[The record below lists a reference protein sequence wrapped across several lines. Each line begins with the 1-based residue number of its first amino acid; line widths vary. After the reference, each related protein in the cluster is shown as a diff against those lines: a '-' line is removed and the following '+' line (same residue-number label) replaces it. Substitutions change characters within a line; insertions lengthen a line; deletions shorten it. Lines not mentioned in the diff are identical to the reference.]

1 MKKWL
6 SSPYIIWSVLFI
18 VFPLFLV
25 VYFSFTGGDTG
36 THFTLNNY
44 KVLAQPLYVKV
55 FMRSINLA
63 LVSTV
68 VCLIVGYPMAMILA
82 DKEINKTG
90 LAVLL
95 FVVPMWMNFLLRT
108 YSWIAILGK
117 NGFINTVL
125 ESLGMPKL
133 NLLYNSGAVVLGMV
147 YNFLPFM
154 VLPIYTVLS
163 KMDKSII
170 EAASD
175 LGANKV
181 TIFRKIIF
189 PLSLPGVM
197 SGITM
202 VFMPAVSTFVISRLL
217 GGGQYT
223 LLGNLVEQQF
233 LVTGDWHF
241 GSSISIVMMILILIS
256 MLIMTKYDGE
266 QTGGGGLW

>member
-1 MKKWL
+1 M
-6 SSPYIIWSVLFI
+6 FI

-44 KVLAQPLYVKV
+44 KVLAKPLYVKV

-63 LVSTV
+63 LVSTI

-90 LAVLL
+90 IAVLL

-125 ESLGMPKL
+125 ESFGIPKL

-175 LGANKV
+175 LGANKITV
-181 TIFRKIIF
+181 FRKIIF

-241 GSSISIVMMILILIS
+241 GSSISIVMMVLILIS
-256 MLIMTKYDGE
+256 MLIMTKYDNE
-266 QTGGGGLW
+266 NTGGGGLW

>member
-1 MKKWL
+1 
-6 SSPYIIWSVLFI
+6 
-18 VFPLFLV
+18 
-25 VYFSFTGGDTG
+25 
-36 THFTLNNY
+36 
-44 KVLAQPLYVKV
+44 
-55 FMRSINLA
+55 
-63 LVSTV
+63 
-68 VCLIVGYPMAMILA
+68 MAMILA

-90 LAVLL
+90 IAILL

-108 YSWIAILGK
+108 YSWISILGK
-117 NGFINTVL
+117 NGFINTL
-125 ESLGMPKL
+125 LQNLGFAKV
-133 NLLYNSGAVVLGMV
+133 NLLYNGGAVILGMV

-163 KMDKSII
+163 KMDRSLI

-175 LGANKV
+175 LGANKI
-181 TIFRKIIF
+181 TIFRKVIL
-189 PLSLPGVM
+189 PLSMPGVM

-241 GSSISIVMMILILIS
+241 GSSISIVMMVLILIS
-256 MLIMTKYDGE
+256 MVIMTRFDGE